1 MFKVSKE
8 AEAYSKKKKTKHQ
21 NIYLQKARTFL
32 LIKNIWIA
40 DLRQTTWARL
50 LELFNQSR

>member
-8 AEAYSKKKKTKHQ
+8 AEAYSKKKTKHQ